1 MIRWSVSVLT
11 SLLLITN
18 VQTAHASFASGQDLL
33 TGFEA
38 FERLGGGQGK
48 PLDVAQ
54 SMRIT
59 GYIQGTIDSAI
70 SAGILCTKGKNLTLR
85 TAQPMIAQYLQRNP
99 SFLKKSGVE
108 AVLMSLHPAYKCD

>member
-1 MIRWSVSVLT
+1 MIRWFVSVLT
-11 SLLLITN
+11 CLLLITT
-18 VQTAHASFASGQDLL
+18 VQTANASFTSGQDLL
-33 TGFEA
+33 TGFES
-38 FERLGGGQGK
+38 FERLGGGQAK

-70 SAGILCTKGKNLTLR
+70 SAGILCIKGKNMTLR
-85 TAQPMIAQYLQRNP
+85 TVFPVIVQYLQNNP
-99 SFLKKSGVE
+99 SFLKKAGVE